1 MFIKDINKDEKLA
14 PYAKEIL
21 TRLDSVVGE
30 FREGYFNSVSG
41 PAYIIRRRIVYKFIA
56 NYILDNDELPKGVHF
71 VHNKVR
77 YIITFNSIS
86 NSIPL
91 MFPLLFSLNSWANN
105 Y

>member
-1 MFIKDINKDEKLA
+1 MFIEDINKDEKLA

-71 VHNKVR
+71 VHKAKGKYNYPGEIGNGGFVNFDLTINK
-77 YIITFNSIS
+77 
-86 NSIPL
+86 
-91 MFPLLFSLNSWANN
+91 
-105 Y
+105 